1 MKKFTTILAIF
12 ATITLAQASNITPN
26 NTLEQPSKL
35 CLTKMEQAEA
45 DLFNIA
51 QASKEE
57 DLEILDVL
65 VPYFLENSKVAM
77 QNCPQKYTVELQ
89 RVRNNVKSEYI
100 KLQKLN

>member
-12 ATITLAQASNITPN
+12 ATITLAQSTEINI
-26 NTLEQPSKL
+26 EQPSKL
-35 CLTKMEQAEA
+35 CLTKMEQAED

>member
-1 MKKFTTILAIF
+1 
-12 ATITLAQASNITPN
+12 
-26 NTLEQPSKL
+26 
-35 CLTKMEQAEA
+35 MEQSEA
-45 DLFNIA
+45 DLFNIV

-77 QNCPQKYTVELQ
+77 QNCPQKYTLELQ

>member
-12 ATITLAQASNITPN
+12 TTITLAEASNTTQNII
-26 NTLEQPSKL
+26 LGQPSKL
-35 CLTKMEQAEA
+35 CLLKMEQSEA

-65 VPYFLENSKVAM
+65 VPFFL
-77 QNCPQKYTVELQ
+77 
-89 RVRNNVKSEYI
+89 
-100 KLQKLN
+100 

>member
-12 ATITLAQASNITPN
+12 ATITLAQSAEINI
-26 NTLEQPSKL
+26 EQPSKL

-77 QNCPQKYTVELQ
+77 QNCPQKYTLELQ

>member
-12 ATITLAQASNITPN
+12 ATITLAQSTEINI
-26 NTLEQPSKL
+26 EQPSKL

-77 QNCPQKYTVELQ
+77 QNCPQKYTAELQ

-100 KLQKLN
+100 KLQN

>member
-12 ATITLAQASNITPN
+12 ATITLAQASNTAQNII
-26 NTLEQPSKL
+26 LEQPSKL
-35 CLTKMEQAEA
+35 CLSKMEQSEA

-77 QNCPQKYTVELQ
+77 QNCPQKYTLELQ

>member
-12 ATITLAQASNITPN
+12 ATITLAQSTEINI
-26 NTLEQPSKL
+26 EQPSKL

-65 VPYFLENSKVAM
+65 VPYFLENSRVAM
-77 QNCPQKYTVELQ
+77 QSCPQKYTVELQ

-100 KLQKLN
+100 KLQN

>member
-12 ATITLAQASNITPN
+12 ATITLAQSTEINI
-26 NTLEQPSKL
+26 EQPSKL

-77 QNCPQKYTVELQ
+77 QNCPQKYTAELQ

>member
-12 ATITLAQASNITPN
+12 ATITLAQSAEINI
-26 NTLEQPSKL
+26 EQPSKL

-77 QNCPQKYTVELQ
+77 QNCPQKYTAELQ